1 MELILLTVVDDGS
14 GFDKSFVYS
23 MVVDVLRVDELLVVD
38 VVLHDEIVLHV
49 VVDYVVDT
57 MELVKVVL
65 VLTAMIELK
74 KLLIKLV
81 FNL

>member
-74 KLLIKLV
+74 ELLIKLV